1 MLINVTLFILFL
13 LITWLLFPV
22 DFSCLYWSI
31 ENLSVVWSSIIMSII
46 HEAYIFSLF
55 TCNVSCLT
63 FILHTCMIQCT
74 MPNVPHAVSG
84 VWPLLLR
91 GSNGV
96 LPSRARLG
104 DGHQQK
110 SGLLCWCGGKRSPR
124 WCSLQWIPT
133 NQYIA
138 ARHTVIDSLTYSIHG
153 CIPFC
158 FQVLVFMLAEHKL
171 ATLLTA
177 CFFPASSFLCVC
189 CVTCCRVRY
198 SSHQPPLQRRTQTET
213 TAIFSNWCFK

>member
-1 MLINVTLFILFL
+1 MQLVVYDPYYCAGQMVSYLHELGLETVINRNQ
-13 LITWLLFPV
+13 
-22 DFSCLYWSI
+22 DFYAD
-31 ENLSVVWSSIIMSII
+31 V
-46 HEAYIFSLF
+46 EANEVPGDVA
-55 TCNVSCLT
+55 CN
-63 FILHTCMIQCT
+63 
-74 MPNVPHAVSG
+74 G
-84 VWPLLLR
+84 Y
-91 GSNGV
+91 
-96 LPSRARLG
+96 
-104 DGHQQK
+104 
-110 SGLLCWCGGKRSPR
+110 
-124 WCSLQWIPT
+124 IPT